1 MHTLYYSYIECAILM
16 HVECTILI
24 QIECAILMHVE
35 FAKLMH
41 VEFAKL
47 MQYLYI
53 HSTIHD
59 IYICAFCIHC
69 TTYTDTH
76 MMYTHIQFAH
86 YVYTA
91 LYIVIH
97 IYALCIHRATYKDTH
112 MMYTNI

>member
-59 IYICAFCIHC
+59 IYICAFCIHRA
-69 TTYTDTH
+69 TYTDTH